1 MPELALHGLPTA
13 EVRTVAGGSAKFDL
27 EFFLRSD
34 DGTALGATVIFAA
47 DLFDEVTVRRMAEV
61 LGRVLGQVLE
71 APEVRLSRL
80 ETLSS
85 GERELLTGSWAG
97 SVAEA
102 GSCRWCGGSRR
113 RWPRGRIGSR
123 WSTVTGRCRMPN

>member
-1 MPELALHGLPTA
+1 M
-13 EVRTVAGGSAKFDL
+13 
-27 EFFLRSD
+27 RSD
-34 DGTALGATVIFAA
+34 DGHRLHGTILYAA

-113 RWPRGRIGSR
+113 RWPRGRSGSL
-123 WSTVTGRCRMPN
+123 WSTATGRCRMPN